1 MTCKYSKTLATS
13 KSKTQSATTQKIN
26 TNHHSSFLSLTD
38 MTSRRNPLIYALYQL
53 TILWDIMNV
62 ENARTRS
69 ETWSCIC
76 ANNDNKSQWLKPMF
90 VRVLLCVSKRMNLK
104 TLLRMNLKKKEIFV
118 EINQQIRAL
127 SWTYTGFKCNLSRKK
142 ELQAKKES

>member
-38 MTSRRNPLIYALYQL
+38 MTSRRNPLIYMLMLNKAMELRVMIGWKSTSRPLPIQDQNQAICS
-53 TILWDIMNV
+53 ILAMAHRWFGGCKI
-62 ENARTRS
+62 
-69 ETWSCIC
+69 
-76 ANNDNKSQWLKPMF
+76 KH
-90 VRVLLCVSKRMNLK
+90 LCVK
-104 TLLRMNLKKKEIFV
+104 LRMNLKKKEIFV
-118 EINQQIRAL
+118 EINQQIRTL